1 MNFPIAIMI
10 VWLNASGGIEARASG
25 VAVDVVS
32 CQKLAE
38 KNIADEIA
46 HDPDVK
52 GLTPKFACWD
62 TTAAPKAPVAPVAPP
77 KQKTDEV

>member
-1 MNFPIAIMI
+1 MNFPIVIMI
-10 VWLNASGGIEARASG
+10 VWLNASGGIEAHASG

-46 HDPDVK
+46 HNPDVK